1 MPILQSLLFYSN
13 TENYVLA
20 PVFNSDTSIY
30 SLPVTS
36 SNLSLTAVSDGY
48 LPILKIN
55 NNSPKGIPNWNSQ
68 TNTFKYSLALG
79 ELKDGENTIDIVVE
93 ESDDPLNLNRTIY
106 RITVYYTAP
115 PKIDDDKPWPI
126 QEHLLGPGFYGG
138 SYVPNYRL
146 LKEVYTCGSS
156 DKDFENNYDAL
167 SQANEEAIQYL
178 NDIVEMYT
186 NKGVL
191 DAIVESFIHY
201 SGFVNTNWP
210 DDGDFRYYLP
220 LIEVGVDRPN
230 HMRNNFKPKN
240 NKLFSYPYTALKI
253 MGYGG
258 ESELKYEL
266 FPENIRFGIVSK
278 FFAGTSVQLY
288 PVNYEGILDAYSE
301 GVTGQPL
308 PVFPYTKDSY
318 LNEWNASMNTRNDSV
333 IAMQESKNLKQV
345 SAVISGI
352 SGTATN
358 TLQGITMNKM
368 SGAGGLGIAATT
380 MGSIGKAAEGGL
392 AYAGAKLEYNQG
404 MRAMAAQLKD
414 TEARPSSIANQ
425 NASPSIPAVMKDAVV
440 PFVQRV
446 SIREVFAKKIDEF
459 FSRYGYKVNR
469 VGVPNI
475 KSRPAFN
482 FLRCTDAHVDG
493 DIPNEDLLEIKAVLE
508 HGVTFWHN
516 HDVGNYNL
524 SNPAPITNNPR
535 YCQPVG

>member
-1 MPILQSLLFYSN
+1 MS
-13 TENYVLA
+13 
-20 PVFNSDTSIY
+20 VFLSD
-30 SLPVTS
+30 
-36 SNLSLTAVSDGY
+36 LSLTNGTLSPAFNPNIYEYYFYLDGSNDTTVITATTE
-48 LPILKIN
+48 LGNHRIQIEN
-55 NNSPKGIPNWNSQ
+55 FE
-68 TNTFKYSLALG
+68 TREVLANG
-79 ELKDGENTIDIVVE
+79 VDSVTTPEIVIQGLQNFRIITSE
-93 ESDDPLNLNRTIY
+93 TTGAGQTIY
-106 RITVYYTAP
+106 RV
-115 PKIDDDKPWPI
+115 KVSLSKGKWPI
-126 QEHLLGPGFYGG
+126 HNDLLDPGFYGG
-138 SYVPNYRL
+138 SYVPNYRML
-146 LKEVYTCGSS
+146 KQVYTVGSGDFDFEGNYNLKEPLNV
-156 DKDFENNYDAL
+156 
-167 SQANEEAIQYL
+167 EAIEWLNNIINQY
-178 NDIVEMYT
+178 T
-186 NKGVL
+186 QTGKL

-201 SGFVNTNWP
+201 SGFINTNWP
-210 DDGDFRYYLP
+210 DDGDYRYYLP
-220 LIEVGVDRPN
+220 LIEVGVDRPD

-288 PVNYEGILDAYSE
+288 PVNYEGILDAYSA

-333 IAMQESKNLKQV
+333 NAMEETKTLKQV

-392 AYAGAKLEYNQG
+392 AYHGAKLEYNQG

-469 VGVPNI
+469 FGVPNI

-524 SNPAPITNNPR
+524 ANPAPITNNPR

>member
-1 MPILQSLLFYSN
+1 MS
-13 TENYVLA
+13 
-20 PVFNSDTSIY
+20 VFLSD
-30 SLPVTS
+30 
-36 SNLSLTAVSDGY
+36 LSLTNGTLSPAFNPNIYEYYFYLDGSNDTTVITATTE
-48 LPILKIN
+48 LGNHRIQIEN
-55 NNSPKGIPNWNSQ
+55 FE
-68 TNTFKYSLALG
+68 TREVLANG
-79 ELKDGENTIDIVVE
+79 VDSVTTPEIVIQGLQNFRIITSE
-93 ESDDPLNLNRTIY
+93 TTGAGQTIY
-106 RITVYYTAP
+106 RV
-115 PKIDDDKPWPI
+115 KVSLSKGKWPI
-126 QEHLLGPGFYGG
+126 HNDLLDPGFYGG
-138 SYVPNYRL
+138 SYVPNYRML
-146 LKEVYTCGSS
+146 KQVYTVGSGDFDFEGNYNLKEPLNV
-156 DKDFENNYDAL
+156 
-167 SQANEEAIQYL
+167 EAIEWLNNIINQY
-178 NDIVEMYT
+178 T
-186 NKGVL
+186 QTGKL

-201 SGFVNTNWP
+201 SGFINTNWP
-210 DDGDFRYYLP
+210 DDGDYRYYLP
-220 LIEVGVDRPN
+220 LIEVGVDRPD

-288 PVNYEGILDAYSE
+288 PVNYEGILDAYSA

-333 IAMQESKNLKQV
+333 NAMEETKTLKQV

-392 AYAGAKLEYNQG
+392 AYHGAKLEYNQG

-446 SIREVFAKKIDEF
+446 SIREVFAKKIDDF

-469 VGVPNI
+469 FGVPNI